1 MGGKGFVQI
10 FAGRTF
16 LGEHQDGIF
25 QQFCKFGLDRV
36 YGKIIRVGN
45 KDILIFFSDTGLKM
59 TAKSGVGIIA
69 YDQIRLTFFQKF
81 YTAD

>member
-45 KDILIFFSDTGLKM
+45 KDILKFF
-59 TAKSGVGIIA
+59 
-69 YDQIRLTFFQKF
+69 
-81 YTAD
+81 